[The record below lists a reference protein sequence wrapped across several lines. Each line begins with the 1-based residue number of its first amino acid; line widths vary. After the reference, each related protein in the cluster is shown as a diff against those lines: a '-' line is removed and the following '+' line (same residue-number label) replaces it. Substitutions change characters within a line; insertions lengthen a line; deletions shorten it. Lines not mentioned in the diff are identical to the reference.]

1 MRRIGVDFS
10 IATALIAAFGL
21 CCAAGLYHAAAP
33 IGLPVPLDP
42 DEGWNA
48 YLQASAISGGALYPP
63 ANGFLINNYPPLSFY
78 LIGGLGSWLGDNI
91 VAGRIVS
98 LASFLFLTAAI
109 AACARAMDAQRTC
122 ATLGTLY
129 FAAVLL
135 LFSDYVAMNDP
146 QLLGH
151 AIQISGL
158 YLLIRERRSAVTVF
172 VAALLFVASVFV
184 KHNLVALP
192 LAALVWLFAYD
203 RKAALRF
210 GLAGAIFG
218 ALGLLAFRLTYGT
231 SLLPFLASARS
242 YSLGN
247 IERRGLAALPWV
259 SVPSAGSALLVYF
272 AHTDKFAVFC
282 VLYAV
287 IALGASLF
295 FLGGAGVDV
304 NVLFDAAIA
313 LSLGA
318 ALVLERVAKSKVPAL
333 AAIVALYLVPL
344 ALTRWLMPGSE
355 WLSPEFW
362 THPLGDEA
370 QTARADIAL
379 LRDHPG
385 PALCETLA
393 LCYWAGK
400 GPAVDVFNLG
410 EAFRKGARSDR
421 ELLNRIDRGDFA
433 IIEFEE
439 PPPFGLGDNV
449 DKAVERNYRVLRI
462 GDDGIF
468 LAPRK
473 SG

>member
-1 MRRIGVDFS
+1 MRRVGADFS
-10 IATALIAAFGL
+10 IAAALIAAFGL

-48 YLQASAISGGALYPP
+48 YLQASAVSGGALYPP
-63 ANGFLINNYPPLSFY
+63 ANSFLINNYPPLSFY
-78 LIGGLGSWLGDNI
+78 LIGGLGALVGDNI

-98 LASFLFLTAAI
+98 LASFLFLTGAI
-109 AACARAMDAQRTC
+109 AACARAMGAQWTS
-122 ATLGTLY
+122 AILGSLY

-135 LFSDYVAMNDP
+135 LFSDYVGMNDP

-158 YLLIRERRSAVTVF
+158 YLLLRERRSAFATL
-172 VAALLFVASVFV
+172 VAALLFVTSFFV

-192 LAALVWLFAYD
+192 LTALGWLIAYD
-203 RKAALRF
+203 RKSALRF

-218 ALGLLAFRLTYGT
+218 ALGLLAFHLTYGA

-247 IERRGLAALPWV
+247 VERLGLAALPWL
-259 SVPSAGSALLVYF
+259 SVPSAGCALLVYL
-272 AHTDKFAVFC
+272 ARGEKHAVFC
-282 VLYAV
+282 VLYAAT
-287 IALGASLF
+287 ALGAGLF

-318 ALVLERVAKSKVPAL
+318 ALVLERVATWRLPAL

-344 ALTRWLMPGSE
+344 ALSRWLMPGSE
-355 WLSPEFW
+355 WRSAEFW
-362 THPLGDEA
+362 TNPLGDEA
-370 QTARADIAL
+370 KTGRADIAL
-379 LRDHPG
+379 LKDHPG
-385 PALCETLA
+385 SALCETLA

-400 GPAVDVFNLG
+400 RPEVDVFNLG
-410 EAFRKGARSDR
+410 EAFRMGARSDR
-421 ELLNRIDRGDFA
+421 ELLNRINRRDFA
-433 IIEFEE
+433 IVEFEE

-449 DKAVERNYRVLRI
+449 DRAVERNYRVTRTS
-462 GDDGIF
+462 DDGIF
-468 LAPRK
+468 LTPRM
-473 SG
+473 SR